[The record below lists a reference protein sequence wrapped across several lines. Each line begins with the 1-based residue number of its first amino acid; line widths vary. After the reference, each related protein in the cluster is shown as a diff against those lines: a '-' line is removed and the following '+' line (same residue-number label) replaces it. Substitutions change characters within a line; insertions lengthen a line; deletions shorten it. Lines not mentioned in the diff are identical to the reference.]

1 MYPNGAYC
9 PSRSFARL
17 LESCPGNAKNSE
29 DAPLDSLSGWF
40 NATRLG
46 MLKERTGSSLEYV
59 AVVELE
65 DCNDVAVENARCAED
80 DDARPLYFVVP
91 DVVIAS
97 SSEAYADE

>member
-1 MYPNGAYC
+1 
-9 PSRSFARL
+9 
-17 LESCPGNAKNSE
+17 
-29 DAPLDSLSGWF
+29 
-40 NATRLG
+40 

-91 DVVIAS
+91 DLVIAS